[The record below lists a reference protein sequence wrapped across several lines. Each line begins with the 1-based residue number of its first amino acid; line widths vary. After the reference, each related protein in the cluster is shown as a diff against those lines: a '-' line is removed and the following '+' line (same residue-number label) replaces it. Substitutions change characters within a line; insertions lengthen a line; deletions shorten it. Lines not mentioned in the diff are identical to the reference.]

1 MKSHELA
8 QLLLS
13 LPDMNIGIIHYDSEF
28 DYKWVNLVDGIETNK
43 VKVDG
48 EKILVLSESSTYTQY
63 KQFNPNDDFDLLEI
77 EFLLDEDK
85 NILWQV
91 NEDCLTDQ
99 LYALFQGKQKYGQY
113 HIPEDTLVKLT
124 LGYDNDTWEPIS
136 ITTSIEGAKE
146 FILQHFNLT
155 IEDDEW
161 YWLETKDEQ

>member
-13 LPDMNIGIIHYDSEF
+13 FPDMEVGIIHYDGEF
-28 DYKWVNLVDGIETNK
+28 DVKWVNLVDGIETNK

-48 EKILVLSESSTYTQY
+48 EKILVLSESSAFIQD

-77 EFLLDEDK
+77 EFLLEDK
-85 NILWQV
+85 ENYWRV
-91 NEDCLTDQ
+91 NEDCLTNQ

-113 HIPEDTLVKLT
+113 HIPEDTLVKLI
-124 LGYDNDTWEPIS
+124 LGYDPDTWEPIA
-136 ITTSIEGAKE
+136 IAMYIEDAKAY
-146 FILQHFNLT
+146 ILQHFKLE

-161 YWLETKDEQ
+161 YWLEAKSE

>member
-13 LPDMNIGIIHYDSEF
+13 LPDMNMGVIHYDFET
-28 DYKWVNLVDGIETNK
+28 DVKWVNLVDGVETNK

-48 EKILVLSESSTYTQY
+48 DKILVLSESSTFIQD
-63 KQFNPNDDFDLLEI
+63 KQFNPSDDFDLLEI
-77 EFLLDEDK
+77 QFLLEDD
-85 NILWQV
+85 NHILWQV
-91 NEDCLTDQ
+91 NEDCLTNQ

-113 HIPEDTLVKLT
+113 HIPEDTLVKLIT
-124 LGYDNDTWEPIS
+124 GYDTETWEPVS
-136 ITTSIEGAKE
+136 ITTSLEGAKE

-161 YWLETKDEQ
+161 YWLEAKSE

>member
-13 LPDMNIGIIHYDSEF
+13 IPDMEVGIIQNHCEF
-28 DYKWVNLVDGIETNK
+28 DVKLVNLVDGVDTNR

-48 EKILVLSESSTYTQY
+48 EKILVLSEGSRYILD

-77 EFLLDEDK
+77 EFLLDDK
-85 NILWQV
+85 EIWRV

-99 LYALFQGKQKYGQY
+99 LYALFQGKAKHDEL

-124 LGYDNDTWEPIS
+124 LGYDPDTWEPKVMFA
-136 ITTSIEGAKE
+136 SIESAKE
-146 FILQHFNLT
+146 FILQHFKLEV
-155 IEDDEW
+155 EDDEW
-161 YWLETKDEQ
+161 YWLEAKSE

>member
-13 LPDMNIGIIHYDSEF
+13 LPDMKVGIIHYDFEF
-28 DYKWVNLVDGIETNK
+28 DTKWVNLVDGVETNK

-77 EFLLDEDK
+77 KFLLEDK
-85 NILWQV
+85 ENYWQV
-91 NEDCLTDQ
+91 NEDTLTNQ
-99 LYALFQGKQKYGQY
+99 LYALFQGRQKYGQY
-113 HIPEDTLVKLT
+113 HISEDTLVKLT
-124 LGYDNDTWEPIS
+124 LGYDDDTWEPV
-136 ITTSIEGAKE
+136 TVTLSIEVAKTY
-146 FILQHFNLT
+146 ILQHFNLT

-161 YWLETKDEQ
+161 YWLETKDE

>member
-13 LPDMNIGIIHYDSEF
+13 LPDMQVGIIHYDGEF
-28 DYKWVNLVDGIETNK
+28 DLKWVNLLDGVETNK
-43 VKVDG
+43 VKVTG
-48 EKILVLSESSTYTQY
+48 EKILVLSESFIFFQD

-77 EFLLDEDK
+77 EFLLEEDK
-85 NILWQV
+85 HILWQV
-91 NEDCLTDQ
+91 NEDTLTDR
-99 LYALFQGKQKYGQY
+99 LYTLFQGKQKYGQY
-113 HIPEDTLVKLT
+113 HIPEDTLVKLIT
-124 LGYDNDTWEPIS
+124 GYDNDTWEPIS

-161 YWLETKDEQ
+161 YWLEAKSE

>member
-1 MKSHELA
+1 MKSYELA

-13 LPDMNIGIIHYDSEF
+13 LPDMEVGIVHYDGEF
-28 DYKWVNLVDGIETNK
+28 DVKWVNLVDGVETNK

-48 EKILVLSESSTYTQY
+48 EKILVLSQGERYIQD

-77 EFLLDEDK
+77 EFLLEGK
-85 NILWQV
+85 ENYWRV
-91 NEDCLTDQ
+91 NEDCLTNQ

-124 LGYDNDTWEPIS
+124 LGYDPDTWEPKVMFA
-136 ITTSIEGAKE
+136 SIESAKE

-155 IEDDEW
+155 IEDNEW
-161 YWLETKDEQ
+161 YWLEAKSE

>member
-13 LPDMNIGIIHYDSEF
+13 LPDMQVGIISYDSEF
-28 DYKWVNLVDGIETNK
+28 DFKWVSLVDGVETNK

-48 EKILVLSESSTYTQY
+48 EKILSLSNGTQHIKD

-77 EFLLDEDK
+77 EFLLEGDK
-85 NILWQV
+85 HILWQV
-91 NEDCLTDQ
+91 NEDCLTSQ

-113 HIPEDTLVKLT
+113 HIPEDTLVKLIT
-124 LGYDNDTWEPIS
+124 GYDTETWEPIS

-146 FILQHFNLT
+146 FILQHFNLE

-161 YWLETKDEQ
+161 YWLEAKS